1 LIETRNREVNAVNY
15 KDIQRVGDRHAASIR
30 RAFIDRI
37 VGTVAKTNWQTVE
50 EMIPRGEWAVYNSI
64 QWEQW
69 RPANQVFSSYIE
81 MYNKGLKMCQKEAVK
96 KADFGV
102 VVDEESFKMPN
113 PQAEQ
118 WLLTFAA
125 EEVRSIT
132 KTDRLL
138 IRDILASGQKSGESI
153 KATARRIKD
162 TIGLTP
168 NQAKSY
174 NNYVNKLKASG
185 VQEAQINK
193 LGIKYRSKLLKTRAE
208 TIAITESHTATSR
221 AWSDSVKDA
230 VKDGTITDA
239 EFNYVWW
246 TAPDERRC
254 PICGALHNYKT
265 SVTKPEWPQGEPPV
279 HPRCRCVTIIRRK

>member
-1 LIETRNREVNAVNY
+1 VNAVDY
-15 KDIQRVGDRHAASIR
+15 KEVQRIGDKHSGKIR
-30 RAFIDRI
+30 RAFISRI

-69 RPANQVFSSYIE
+69 RPAKQVFSSYIE
-81 MYNKGLKMCQKEAVK
+81 MYNKGLKICQKESVK
-96 KADFGV
+96 KADIGV

-113 PQAEQ
+113 PEAEQ

-138 IRDILASGQKSGESI
+138 IREILASGQKSGETI
-153 KATARRIKD
+153 RDTAKRIKD
-162 TIGLTP
+162 TIGLAP
-168 NQAKSY
+168 NQAKAY
-174 NNYVNKLKASG
+174 NNYVSKLKASG
-185 VQEAQINK
+185 VKESQIDKLSAKYYNK
-193 LGIKYRSKLLKTRAE
+193 LLNNRAE

-230 VKDGTITDA
+230 VKDGTLTDA

-254 PICGALHNYKT
+254 VICGGLHNYKT
-265 SVTKPEWPQGEPPV
+265 SLTNPQWPQGEPPV